1 MDENIWLICFDFAT
15 IKYIS
20 NYIRYRMADMR
31 QNKIKRQLAAGVL
44 AVVCMLTAIIQPDA
58 ITVQASEKNLIENT
72 YEDISESIDES
83 IDGKG
88 IEDVTEK
95 ANESTAGN
103 IIESTNND
111 DAGID
116 IDEKPEEVS
125 ENRIAEL
132 PVDMEKMP
140 VIRVYDE
147 DQPQGIAVS
156 IDQEFAE
163 RIVDFI
169 SEDVVFEWSILEGEE
184 DAEQGSE
191 TLFNQ
196 SDDWEGYKA
205 ADIASEFDIEE
216 EEKDGVFTNLQIV
229 LREKEQENN
238 LKYFIR
244 ATLKGR
250 YENQNYLWMTTVSV
264 EKELAEKELAEKE
277 LIEKELV
284 EKEHIEDKKN
294 LEEQDTEA
302 SKQDEISEEGEKS
315 GKDEDLGGEPE
326 IKEEP
331 EANEEQKENAV
342 TTDDFIV
349 GEDKQEEIQEE
360 DITENQIK
368 ISKIVLSKS
377 RIIMNTGETE
387 RLTVTVVPAGIPAE
401 LEWTSNNPDIVSVD
415 AQGVL
420 TALNE
425 GTAVITVSAENKTA
439 QAEVTVQKNDAEK
452 NHDEP
457 MDQDGNIIPI
467 SDEVWIAGFQRES
480 SEMVYTGNQ
489 VKQDL
494 RIYHK
499 GTLLKEKTDYT
510 LTYRNNVN
518 AAAYNSAKAPSVTIT
533 MKGQYTGSR
542 ILYYTILPKTIEEGI
557 TAEEQIVYYA
567 KNIKIPAPV
576 LYFGSKKLTVNKDF
590 ICDYTSLPDNYTKGD
605 SYEYGRTYEYQ
616 VNGQGNYT
624 GSLIIRLSML
634 MNQNQDF
641 GKSSVTLDKKQ
652 YVYSG
657 TALTTEDVQ
666 VLSVKIGKTVLDD
679 TLYEYTVTAEGAGKG
694 CVEVYPSEAG
704 KEAGFRGKKKIT
716 FNVAADRNIKKA
728 IRTDQWQESII
739 YSRAEAAGQG
749 GICQKNANILCYPS
763 ENESENLVEGTDYTV
778 RYSGN
783 TKCGTAT
790 AVFTGIG
797 RYTGTLKL
805 TYKIVPKT
813 DLYIRWKDMDAEG
826 NPVTYYQKDGAVP
839 SFTLLECTQDGQEIS
854 LVNKTDYTVTLR
866 NNKKLGKMT
875 CEINGKNNYRGYKSV
890 TEVEVMAADISCGT
904 LIAGDKAYSKKI
916 NSWKA
921 SVIIKDV
928 NGRQLKAGTDYDK
941 QLIYTYEGMEEGEV
955 PAAGTMVYVT
965 ANGINNYAG
974 SSITGSYYIYSKHI
988 NSLIV
993 SIDPQVYT
1001 GKEVTLSESDI
1012 HVYLNQTAR
1021 KNGEELDE
1029 TCYRIAGYSNN
1040 IKAGTAKVTLQGM
1053 GEYGGQRTCGFRIN
1067 KKEYSNIRVK
1077 SITLQEKE
1085 ILLGLGNSR
1094 QLTAIIT
1101 PEDAYNKTILW
1112 SSSNNKIAA
1121 VTPDGVV
1128 TALKEGK
1135 VTIKATSQDSGKSAV
1150 CKVTVAVI
1158 RAESFV
1164 LNASQIR
1171 QQEGTVYQL
1180 KAMEIQPEEA
1190 DDSTIIWVSSNA
1202 EVASV
1207 DGKGLVSLNKAGMAV
1222 ISAFTADRKFEQRCL
1237 VYVESAG
1244 ETGYEGEYLTPQMFR
1259 NVKDSDDTRA
1269 FNEAVSKLNDTC
1281 NVLYVPEGIYQI
1293 DAEASIKLKS
1303 NMKLVLSQNAV
1314 LKAINNS
1321 SRNYNIICVDNIS
1334 NVTIS
1339 GGQIQGERYGHGNSG
1354 GEWGMGI
1361 GVYDGRNITISD
1373 VKISDCWGDGIYL
1386 GSRNENN
1393 TKAGCREITISDCN
1407 LINNRRNNLSI
1418 VCADDVTINGCAFR
1432 DANGTAPQY
1441 GIDIETNNS
1450 SNPCERIEILNSV
1463 FEGNTSAA
1471 MGIVTN
1477 ANDITISGCTLKG
1490 DFINYAGT
1498 NVTVDD
1504 SQLFGETDARI
1515 GITMTDGTILNDG
1528 SEEEDVLVATFKVD
1542 KKPYTIGKYNIDDS
1556 NQMSFATRNDEISPS
1571 GIALMIER
1579 ISRGTKESGYYF
1591 KISEFMEDGSSAL
1604 TKGRTYRFEY
1614 DVRGSG
1620 QWGIKTDQTGWYPC
1634 VPMSDKYATGIV
1646 TYTAGSGK
1654 DTRLML
1660 YAVDK
1665 TDGMYLAIDE
1675 IRIYEIR

>member
-1 MDENIWLICFDFAT
+1 
-15 IKYIS
+15 
-20 NYIRYRMADMR
+20 MR

-44 AVVCMLTAIIQPDA
+44 AVVCMLTAIIQPDV
-58 ITVQASEKNLIENT
+58 TVRASEKNLTENT

-83 IDGKG
+83 ID
-88 IEDVTEK
+88 EDVTEK

-103 IIESTNND
+103 IIENTSI

-125 ENRIAEL
+125 EDRIAEL
-132 PVDMEKMP
+132 PKDMEKMP

-156 IDQEFAE
+156 IDQEFAD

-216 EEKDGVFTNLQIV
+216 EEKEGVFTNLRIV
-229 LREKEQENN
+229 LHEKEQESSS
-238 LKYFIR
+238 KYFIR

-250 YENQNYLWMTTVSV
+250 YENQNYLWMTTVPV
-264 EKELAEKELAEKE
+264 EKEFTEKE
-277 LIEKELV
+277 LIEKGL
-284 EKEHIEDKKN
+284 IECNGDQ
-294 LEEQDTEA
+294 EEQDTEV
-302 SKQDEISEEGEKS
+302 SEQDEISEEGEKS
-315 GKDEDLGGEPE
+315 GKDEDLGGELE
-326 IKEEP
+326 VNEEP
-331 EANEEQKENAV
+331 EINEGAIEEQKENAV
-342 TTDDFIV
+342 TISGNSIENEMDIWNDIADDFIV
-349 GEDKQEEIQEE
+349 GEDKQEE
-360 DITENQIK
+360 K
-368 ISKIVLSKS
+368 
-377 RIIMNTGETE
+377 
-387 RLTVTVVPAGIPAE
+387 
-401 LEWTSNNPDIVSVD
+401 
-415 AQGVL
+415 
-420 TALNE
+420 
-425 GTAVITVSAENKTA
+425 
-439 QAEVTVQKNDAEK
+439 EV
-452 NHDEP
+452 
-457 MDQDGNIIPI
+457 

-557 TAEEQIVYYA
+557 TSEEQIVYYA
-567 KNIKIPAPV
+567 KNIKIPVPV

-590 ICDYTSLPDNYTKGD
+590 TCDYTSLPDNYTKGD

-634 MNQNQDF
+634 MSQNQDF

-679 TLYEYTVTAEGAGKG
+679 TLYEYTVTAEGPGKG

-716 FNVAADRNIKKA
+716 INVAADRNIKKA
-728 IRTDQWQESII
+728 MRTDQWQESII
-739 YSRAEAAGQG
+739 YSGAEAAGQG
-749 GICQKNANILCYPS
+749 GICQKNANILCYPN
-763 ENESENLVEGTDYTV
+763 ENGAENLVEGTDYTV

-790 AVFTGIG
+790 ATFTGIG

-854 LVNKTDYTVTLR
+854 LINKTDYTVTLR

-904 LIAGDKAYSKKI
+904 LIASDKAYSNKI

-921 SVIIKDV
+921 SVTIKDV
-928 NGRQLKAGTDYDK
+928 NGKQLKAGTDYDK
-941 QLIYTYEGMEEGEV
+941 QLIYTYEGVEDGGV

-1339 GGQIQGERYGHGNSG
+1339 SGQIQGERYGHGSSG

-1361 GVYDGRNITISD
+1361 GVYDGRNITISN

-1463 FEGNTSAA
+1463 FEGNASAA

-1498 NVTVDD
+1498 NVTVAD
-1504 SQLFGETDARI
+1504 SQLLGETDARI

-1571 GIALMIER
+1571 GIALMLER
-1579 ISRGTKESGYYF
+1579 TSRGTKESGYYF
-1591 KISEFMEDGSSAL
+1591 KISEFMEDGSSVL

-1675 IRIYEIR
+1675 IRIYEVR

>member
-1 MDENIWLICFDFAT
+1 
-15 IKYIS
+15 
-20 NYIRYRMADMR
+20 MR

-103 IIESTNND
+103 IIESTSND

-302 SKQDEISEEGEKS
+302 SEQDEMIEAGEEA
-315 GKDEDLGGEPE
+315 GKDENLGGEPE

-331 EANEEQKENAV
+331 EANEEQKENVITISGNSIENEMDIWSDIA
-342 TTDDFIV
+342 DDFIV
-349 GEDKQEEIQEE
+349 GEDKQEE
-360 DITENQIK
+360 K
-368 ISKIVLSKS
+368 
-377 RIIMNTGETE
+377 
-387 RLTVTVVPAGIPAE
+387 
-401 LEWTSNNPDIVSVD
+401 
-415 AQGVL
+415 
-420 TALNE
+420 
-425 GTAVITVSAENKTA
+425 
-439 QAEVTVQKNDAEK
+439 EV
-452 NHDEP
+452 
-457 MDQDGNIIPI
+457 

-557 TAEEQIVYYA
+557 TSEEQIVYYA

-590 ICDYTSLPDNYTKGD
+590 TCDYTSLPDNYTKGD

-679 TLYEYTVTAEGAGKG
+679 TLYEYTVTAEGPGKG

-728 IRTDQWQESII
+728 MRTDQWQESII
-739 YSRAEAAGQG
+739 YSGAEAAGQG

-797 RYTGTLKL
+797 RYAGTLKL

-921 SVIIKDV
+921 SVTIKDV

-941 QLIYTYEGMEEGEV
+941 QLIYTYEGMEEGGV

-965 ANGINNYAG
+965 ANGMNNYAG

-1121 VTPDGVV
+1121 VTPEGVV

-1180 KAMEIQPEEA
+1180 KAREIQPEEA
-1190 DDSTIIWVSSNA
+1190 DDSTITWESSNA

-1259 NVKDSDDTRA
+1259 NVKDSDDTGA
-1269 FNEAVSKLNDTC
+1269 FNEAVSKLSDTC

-1293 DAEASIKLKS
+1293 DAETSIKLKS
-1303 NMKLVLSQNAV
+1303 NMKLVLSPNAV

-1339 GGQIQGERYGHGNSG
+1339 GGQIQGERYGHGSSG

-1361 GVYDGRNITISD
+1361 GVYDGRNITISN

-1450 SNPCERIEILNSV
+1450 SNPCERVEILNSV
-1463 FEGNTSAA
+1463 FEGNASAA

-1498 NVTVDD
+1498 NVTVSD
-1504 SQLFGETDARI
+1504 SQLLGETDARI

-1571 GIALMIER
+1571 GIALMLER
-1579 ISRGTKESGYYF
+1579 TSRGTKESGYYF
-1591 KISEFMEDGSSAL
+1591 KISEFMEDGSSVL

-1675 IRIYEIR
+1675 IRIYEVR

>member
-1 MDENIWLICFDFAT
+1 M
-15 IKYIS
+15 KYIRD
-20 NYIRYRMADMR
+20 YKKDRMADMR
-31 QNKIKRQLAAGVL
+31 HDKFKRQLAAGVL
-44 AVVCMLTAIIQPDA
+44 AVICMFTGVIQPDV
-58 ITVQASEKNLIENT
+58 TVRASEKNLIENT
-72 YEDISESIDES
+72 YEDINENIDES
-83 IDGKG
+83 IDENG

-95 ANESTAGN
+95 ANESIDKN
-103 IIESTNND
+103 ISEDTSND

-125 ENRIAEL
+125 EARIAEL

-147 DQPQGIAVS
+147 DQPQSIVVL
-156 IDQEFAE
+156 IDQEFAD

-205 ADIASEFDIEE
+205 ADIDSKFDIEE
-216 EEKDGVFTNLQIV
+216 EEKDGIFTNLRIA
-229 LREKEQENN
+229 LHEKGQESSS
-238 LKYFIR
+238 KYFIR
-244 ATLKGR
+244 ATLKGKDK
-250 YENQNYLWMTTVSV
+250 EQTYLWMTTVPV
-264 EKELAEKELAEKE
+264 EKELAEKE
-277 LIEKELV
+277 LIE
-284 EKEHIEDKKN
+284 DKKN
-294 LEEQDTEA
+294 LEEQDRETLE
-302 SKQDEISEEGEKS
+302 QDEMIEAGEEA
-315 GKDEDLGGEPE
+315 GKDENLD
-326 IKEEP
+326 EEP
-331 EANEEQKENAV
+331 EANEERKENVV
-342 TTDDFIV
+342 TISGNSIENEMDIWSDIAGDFIV

-377 RIIMNTGETE
+377 WIIMNTGETE
-387 RLTVTVVPAGIPAE
+387 YLTVTVVPAGIPAE

-415 AQGVL
+415 EEGVL

-439 QAEVTVQKNDAEK
+439 QAEVAVQKNDAEK

-480 SEMVYTGNQ
+480 DEMVYTGNP

-557 TAEEQIVYYA
+557 TSEEQIVYYA

-590 ICDYTSLPDNYTKGD
+590 TCDYASLPDNYTKGD
-605 SYEYGRTYEYQ
+605 SYECGRTYEYQ

-657 TALTTEDVQ
+657 IALTTEDVQ

-679 TLYEYTVTAEGAGKG
+679 TLYGYTVTAEGPGKG

-716 FNVAADRNIKKA
+716 FNVAADRNVRKA
-728 IRTDQWQESII
+728 MRTDQWQESII
-739 YSRAEAAGQG
+739 YSGAEATGQG

-763 ENESENLVEGTDYTV
+763 ENGAENLVEGTDYTV
-778 RYSGN
+778 RYSRN

-805 TYKIVPKT
+805 TYKIVPKA

-826 NPVTYYQKDGAVP
+826 NPVTYYQKDGAIP
-839 SFTLLECTQDGQEIS
+839 SFTLLECTEDGQEIS

-921 SVIIKDV
+921 SVTIKDV
-928 NGRQLKAGTDYDK
+928 NGKQLKAGTDYDK
-941 QLIYTYEGMEEGEV
+941 QLIYTYEGMEEEEV

-965 ANGINNYAG
+965 ANGMNNYAG

-1339 GGQIQGERYGHGNSG
+1339 GGQIQGERYGHGSSG

-1393 TKAGCREITISDCN
+1393 TKAGCREITILDCN

-1463 FEGNTSAA
+1463 FEGNASAA

-1477 ANDITISGCTLKG
+1477 ANDITILGCTLKG

-1498 NVTVDD
+1498 NVTVND
-1504 SQLFGETDARI
+1504 SQLLGETDARI

-1542 KKPYTIGKYNIDDS
+1542 KKPYTIGKYNIDES

-1571 GIALMIER
+1571 GIALMLER
-1579 ISRGTKESGYYF
+1579 TSQGTKESGYYF
-1591 KISEFMEDGSSAL
+1591 KISEFMEDGSPAL
-1604 TKGRTYRFEY
+1604 TKGKTYRFEY

-1675 IRIYEIR
+1675 IRIYEVR

>member
-1 MDENIWLICFDFAT
+1 
-15 IKYIS
+15 
-20 NYIRYRMADMR
+20 MR

-103 IIESTNND
+103 IIESTSND

-205 ADIASEFDIEE
+205 ADITSEFDIEE
-216 EEKDGVFTNLQIV
+216 EEKDGIFTNLRIA
-229 LREKEQENN
+229 LHEKEQENN

-302 SKQDEISEEGEKS
+302 SEQDEISEEGEKS
-315 GKDEDLGGEPE
+315 GKDEDLGGELE
-326 IKEEP
+326 VNEEP
-331 EANEEQKENAV
+331 EINEGAIEEQKENAV
-342 TTDDFIV
+342 TISGNSIENEMDIWNDIADDFIV
-349 GEDKQEEIQEE
+349 GEDKQEE
-360 DITENQIK
+360 K
-368 ISKIVLSKS
+368 
-377 RIIMNTGETE
+377 
-387 RLTVTVVPAGIPAE
+387 
-401 LEWTSNNPDIVSVD
+401 
-415 AQGVL
+415 
-420 TALNE
+420 
-425 GTAVITVSAENKTA
+425 
-439 QAEVTVQKNDAEK
+439 EV
-452 NHDEP
+452 
-457 MDQDGNIIPI
+457 

-557 TAEEQIVYYA
+557 TSEEQIVYYA
-567 KNIKIPAPV
+567 KNIKIPVPV

-590 ICDYTSLPDNYTKGD
+590 TCDYTSLPDNYTKGD

-679 TLYEYTVTAEGAGKG
+679 TLYEYTVTAEGPGKG

-728 IRTDQWQESII
+728 MRTDQWQETII

-797 RYTGTLKL
+797 RYAGTLKL

-921 SVIIKDV
+921 SVTIKDV
-928 NGRQLKAGTDYDK
+928 NGKQLKAGTDYDK
-941 QLIYTYEGMEEGEV
+941 QLIYTYEGMEEGGV

-1339 GGQIQGERYGHGNSG
+1339 GGQIQGERYGHGSSG

-1361 GVYDGRNITISD
+1361 GVYDGRNITISN

-1463 FEGNTSAA
+1463 FEGNASAA

-1498 NVTVDD
+1498 NVTVAD
-1504 SQLFGETDARI
+1504 SQLLGETDARI

-1542 KKPYTIGKYNIDDS
+1542 KKPYTIGKYHIDDS

-1571 GIALMIER
+1571 GIALMLER
-1579 ISRGTKESGYYF
+1579 TSRGTKESGYYF
-1591 KISEFMEDGSSAL
+1591 KISEFMEDGSSVL

-1675 IRIYEIR
+1675 IRIYEVR

>member
-1 MDENIWLICFDFAT
+1 
-15 IKYIS
+15 
-20 NYIRYRMADMR
+20 MR

-103 IIESTNND
+103 IIESTSND

-205 ADIASEFDIEE
+205 ADITSEFDIEE
-216 EEKDGVFTNLQIV
+216 EEKDGIFTNLRIA
-229 LREKEQENN
+229 LHEKEQENN

-277 LIEKELV
+277 LAEKELAEKELIEKELV

-302 SKQDEISEEGEKS
+302 SEQDEISEEGEKS
-315 GKDEDLGGEPE
+315 GKDEDLGGELE
-326 IKEEP
+326 VNEEP
-331 EANEEQKENAV
+331 EINEGAIEEQKENAV
-342 TTDDFIV
+342 TISGNSIENEMDIWNDIADDFIV
-349 GEDKQEEIQEE
+349 GEDKQEE
-360 DITENQIK
+360 K
-368 ISKIVLSKS
+368 
-377 RIIMNTGETE
+377 
-387 RLTVTVVPAGIPAE
+387 
-401 LEWTSNNPDIVSVD
+401 
-415 AQGVL
+415 
-420 TALNE
+420 
-425 GTAVITVSAENKTA
+425 
-439 QAEVTVQKNDAEK
+439 EV
-452 NHDEP
+452 
-457 MDQDGNIIPI
+457 

-557 TAEEQIVYYA
+557 TSEEQIVYYA
-567 KNIKIPAPV
+567 KNIKIPVPV

-590 ICDYTSLPDNYTKGD
+590 TCDYTSLPDNYTKGD

-679 TLYEYTVTAEGAGKG
+679 TLYEYTVTAEGPGKG

-728 IRTDQWQESII
+728 MRTDQWQETII

-797 RYTGTLKL
+797 RYAGTLKL

-921 SVIIKDV
+921 SVTIKDV
-928 NGRQLKAGTDYDK
+928 NGKQLKAGTDYDK
-941 QLIYTYEGMEEGEV
+941 QLIYTYEGMEEGGV

-1339 GGQIQGERYGHGNSG
+1339 GGQIQGERYGHGSSG

-1361 GVYDGRNITISD
+1361 GVYDGRNITISN

-1463 FEGNTSAA
+1463 FEGNASAA

-1498 NVTVDD
+1498 NVTVAD
-1504 SQLFGETDARI
+1504 SQLLGETDARI

-1542 KKPYTIGKYNIDDS
+1542 KKPYTIGKYHIDDS

-1571 GIALMIER
+1571 GIALMLER
-1579 ISRGTKESGYYF
+1579 TSRGTKESGYYF
-1591 KISEFMEDGSSAL
+1591 KISEFMEDGSSVL

-1675 IRIYEIR
+1675 IRIYEVR

>member
-1 MDENIWLICFDFAT
+1 
-15 IKYIS
+15 
-20 NYIRYRMADMR
+20 MR

-44 AVVCMLTAIIQPDA
+44 AVVCMLTAMIQPDA

-103 IIESTNND
+103 IIESTSND

-216 EEKDGVFTNLQIV
+216 EEKDGVFTNLRIV

-264 EKELAEKELAEKE
+264 EKELAEKEL
-277 LIEKELV
+277 IEKELV

-302 SKQDEISEEGEKS
+302 SEQDEISEEGEKS
-315 GKDEDLGGEPE
+315 GKDEDLGGELE
-326 IKEEP
+326 VNEEP
-331 EANEEQKENAV
+331 EINEGAIEEQKENAV
-342 TTDDFIV
+342 TISGNSIENEMDIWNDIADDFIV
-349 GEDKQEEIQEE
+349 GEDKQEE
-360 DITENQIK
+360 K
-368 ISKIVLSKS
+368 
-377 RIIMNTGETE
+377 
-387 RLTVTVVPAGIPAE
+387 
-401 LEWTSNNPDIVSVD
+401 
-415 AQGVL
+415 
-420 TALNE
+420 
-425 GTAVITVSAENKTA
+425 
-439 QAEVTVQKNDAEK
+439 EV
-452 NHDEP
+452 
-457 MDQDGNIIPI
+457 

-557 TAEEQIVYYA
+557 TSEEQIVYYA
-567 KNIKIPAPV
+567 KNIKIPVPV

-590 ICDYTSLPDNYTKGD
+590 TCDYTSLPDNYTKGD

-634 MNQNQDF
+634 MSQNQDF

-679 TLYEYTVTAEGAGKG
+679 TLYEYTVTAEGPGKG

-716 FNVAADRNIKKA
+716 FNVVADRNIKKA

-797 RYTGTLKL
+797 RYAGTLKL

-921 SVIIKDV
+921 SVTIKDV

-941 QLIYTYEGMEEGEV
+941 QLIYTYEGMEEGGV

-1339 GGQIQGERYGHGNSG
+1339 GGQIQGERYGHGSSG

-1361 GVYDGRNITISD
+1361 GVYDGRNITISN

-1675 IRIYEIR
+1675 IRIYEVR

>member
-1 MDENIWLICFDFAT
+1 
-15 IKYIS
+15 
-20 NYIRYRMADMR
+20 MR

-103 IIESTNND
+103 IIESTSND

-205 ADIASEFDIEE
+205 ADITSEFDIEE
-216 EEKDGVFTNLQIV
+216 EEKDGIFTNLRIA
-229 LREKEQENN
+229 LHEKEQENN

-277 LIEKELV
+277 LAEKELAEKELIEKELV

-302 SKQDEISEEGEKS
+302 SEQDEISEEGEKS
-315 GKDEDLGGEPE
+315 GKDEDLGGELE
-326 IKEEP
+326 VNEEP
-331 EANEEQKENAV
+331 EINEGAIEEQKENAV
-342 TTDDFIV
+342 TISGNSIENEMDIWNDIADDFIV
-349 GEDKQEEIQEE
+349 GEDKQEE
-360 DITENQIK
+360 K
-368 ISKIVLSKS
+368 
-377 RIIMNTGETE
+377 
-387 RLTVTVVPAGIPAE
+387 
-401 LEWTSNNPDIVSVD
+401 
-415 AQGVL
+415 
-420 TALNE
+420 
-425 GTAVITVSAENKTA
+425 
-439 QAEVTVQKNDAEK
+439 EV
-452 NHDEP
+452 
-457 MDQDGNIIPI
+457 

-557 TAEEQIVYYA
+557 TSEEQIVYYA
-567 KNIKIPAPV
+567 KNIKIPVPV

-590 ICDYTSLPDNYTKGD
+590 TCDYTSLPDNYTKGD

-634 MNQNQDF
+634 MSQNQDF

-679 TLYEYTVTAEGAGKG
+679 TLYEYTVTAEGPGKG

-728 IRTDQWQESII
+728 MRTDQWQETII

-797 RYTGTLKL
+797 RYAGTLKL

-921 SVIIKDV
+921 SVTIKDV
-928 NGRQLKAGTDYDK
+928 NGKQLKAGTDYDK
-941 QLIYTYEGMEEGEV
+941 QLIYTYEGMEEGGV

-1339 GGQIQGERYGHGNSG
+1339 GGQIQGERYGHGSSG

-1361 GVYDGRNITISD
+1361 GVYDGRNITISN

-1463 FEGNTSAA
+1463 FEGNASAA

-1498 NVTVDD
+1498 NVTVAD
-1504 SQLFGETDARI
+1504 SQLLGETDARI

-1542 KKPYTIGKYNIDDS
+1542 KKPYTIGKYHIDDS

-1571 GIALMIER
+1571 GIALMLER
-1579 ISRGTKESGYYF
+1579 TSRGTKESGYYF
-1591 KISEFMEDGSSAL
+1591 KISEFMEDGSSVL

-1675 IRIYEIR
+1675 IRIYEVR

>member
-1 MDENIWLICFDFAT
+1 
-15 IKYIS
+15 
-20 NYIRYRMADMR
+20 MR

-103 IIESTNND
+103 IIESTSND

-264 EKELAEKELAEKE
+264 EKELAEKER
-277 LIEKELV
+277 IECKA
-284 EKEHIEDKKN
+284 DQG
-294 LEEQDTEA
+294 EQDTEA
-302 SKQDEISEEGEKS
+302 LEQDEISEEGEKS
-315 GKDEDLGGEPE
+315 GKDEDLG
-326 IKEEP
+326 EESGNDEKL
-331 EANEEQKENAV
+331 EANEEQKGNVITISGNSIENEMDIWSDIA
-342 TTDDFIV
+342 DDFIV
-349 GEDKQEEIQEE
+349 GEDKQEE
-360 DITENQIK
+360 K
-368 ISKIVLSKS
+368 
-377 RIIMNTGETE
+377 
-387 RLTVTVVPAGIPAE
+387 
-401 LEWTSNNPDIVSVD
+401 
-415 AQGVL
+415 
-420 TALNE
+420 
-425 GTAVITVSAENKTA
+425 
-439 QAEVTVQKNDAEK
+439 EV
-452 NHDEP
+452 
-457 MDQDGNIIPI
+457 

-480 SEMVYTGNQ
+480 GEMVYTGNQ

-557 TAEEQIVYYA
+557 TSEEQIVYYA

-590 ICDYTSLPDNYTKGD
+590 TCDYTSLPDNYTKGD

-679 TLYEYTVTAEGAGKG
+679 TLYEYTVTAEGPGKG

-728 IRTDQWQESII
+728 MRTDQWQESII
-739 YSRAEAAGQG
+739 YSGAEAAGQG

-797 RYTGTLKL
+797 RYAGTLKL

-890 TEVEVMAADISCGT
+890 TEVKVMAADISCGT

-921 SVIIKDV
+921 SVTIKDV

-941 QLIYTYEGMEEGEV
+941 QLIYTYEGMEEGGV

-965 ANGINNYAG
+965 ANGMNNYAG

-1040 IKAGTAKVTLQGM
+1040 IKVGTAKVTLQGM

-1077 SITLQEKE
+1077 DITLQEKE

-1121 VTPDGVV
+1121 VTPEGVV

-1222 ISAFTADRKFEQRCL
+1222 ISAFTVDRKFEQRCL

-1259 NVKDSDDTRA
+1259 NVKDSDDTGA

-1293 DAEASIKLKS
+1293 DAETSIKLKS
-1303 NMKLVLSQNAV
+1303 NMKLVLSPNAV

-1339 GGQIQGERYGHGNSG
+1339 GGQIQGERYGHGSSG

-1361 GVYDGRNITISD
+1361 GVYDGRNITISN

-1463 FEGNTSAA
+1463 FEGNASAA

-1498 NVTVDD
+1498 NVTVAD
-1504 SQLFGETDARI
+1504 SQLLGETDARI

-1571 GIALMIER
+1571 GIALMLER
-1579 ISRGTKESGYYF
+1579 TSRGTKESGYYF

-1675 IRIYEIR
+1675 IRIYEVR

>member
-1 MDENIWLICFDFAT
+1 
-15 IKYIS
+15 
-20 NYIRYRMADMR
+20 MR

-44 AVVCMLTAIIQPDA
+44 AVVCMLTAMIQPDA

-103 IIESTNND
+103 IIESTSND

-264 EKELAEKELAEKE
+264 EKELAEKEL
-277 LIEKELV
+277 IEKELV

-302 SKQDEISEEGEKS
+302 SEQDEISEEGEKS
-315 GKDEDLGGEPE
+315 GKDEDLGGELE
-326 IKEEP
+326 VNEEP
-331 EANEEQKENAV
+331 EINEGAIEEQKENAV
-342 TTDDFIV
+342 TISGNSIENEMDIWNDIADDFIV
-349 GEDKQEEIQEE
+349 GEDKQEE
-360 DITENQIK
+360 K
-368 ISKIVLSKS
+368 
-377 RIIMNTGETE
+377 
-387 RLTVTVVPAGIPAE
+387 
-401 LEWTSNNPDIVSVD
+401 
-415 AQGVL
+415 
-420 TALNE
+420 
-425 GTAVITVSAENKTA
+425 
-439 QAEVTVQKNDAEK
+439 EV
-452 NHDEP
+452 
-457 MDQDGNIIPI
+457 

-557 TAEEQIVYYA
+557 TSEEQIVYYA
-567 KNIKIPAPV
+567 KNIKIPVPV

-590 ICDYTSLPDNYTKGD
+590 TCDYTSLPDNYTKGD

-634 MNQNQDF
+634 MSQNQDF

-679 TLYEYTVTAEGAGKG
+679 TLYEYTVTAEGPGKG

-716 FNVAADRNIKKA
+716 FNVVADRNIKKA

-797 RYTGTLKL
+797 RYAGTLKL

-921 SVIIKDV
+921 SVTIKDV

-941 QLIYTYEGMEEGEV
+941 QLIYTYEGMEEGGV

-1339 GGQIQGERYGHGNSG
+1339 GGQIQGERYGHGSSG

-1361 GVYDGRNITISD
+1361 GVYDGRNITISN

-1675 IRIYEIR
+1675 IRIYEVR

>member
-1 MDENIWLICFDFAT
+1 
-15 IKYIS
+15 
-20 NYIRYRMADMR
+20 MR

-103 IIESTNND
+103 IIENTSI

-156 IDQEFAE
+156 IDQEFAD

-196 SDDWEGYKA
+196 SDDWEGYKV

-264 EKELAEKELAEKE
+264 EKELAEKEL
-277 LIEKELV
+277 IEKELV

-302 SKQDEISEEGEKS
+302 SEQDEMIEAGEEA
-315 GKDEDLGGEPE
+315 GKDENLGGELE
-326 IKEEP
+326 VNEEP
-331 EANEEQKENAV
+331 EINEGAIEEQKENAV
-342 TTDDFIV
+342 TISGNSIENEMDIWNDIADDFIV
-349 GEDKQEEIQEE
+349 GEDKQEE
-360 DITENQIK
+360 K
-368 ISKIVLSKS
+368 
-377 RIIMNTGETE
+377 
-387 RLTVTVVPAGIPAE
+387 
-401 LEWTSNNPDIVSVD
+401 
-415 AQGVL
+415 
-420 TALNE
+420 
-425 GTAVITVSAENKTA
+425 
-439 QAEVTVQKNDAEK
+439 EV
-452 NHDEP
+452 
-457 MDQDGNIIPI
+457 

-480 SEMVYTGNQ
+480 DEMVYTGNQ

-557 TAEEQIVYYA
+557 TSEEQIVYYA
-567 KNIKIPAPV
+567 KNIKIPVPV

-590 ICDYTSLPDNYTKGD
+590 TCDYTSLPDNYTKGD

-634 MNQNQDF
+634 MSQNQDF

-679 TLYEYTVTAEGAGKG
+679 TLYEYTVTAEGPGKG

-728 IRTDQWQESII
+728 MRTDQWQESII

-921 SVIIKDV
+921 SVTIKDV

-941 QLIYTYEGMEEGEV
+941 QLIYTYEGMEEGGV

-965 ANGINNYAG
+965 ANGMNNYAG

-1339 GGQIQGERYGHGNSG
+1339 GGQIQGERYGHGSSG

-1361 GVYDGRNITISD
+1361 GVYDGRNITISN

-1463 FEGNTSAA
+1463 FEGNASAA

-1498 NVTVDD
+1498 NVTVAD
-1504 SQLFGETDARI
+1504 SQLLGETDARI

-1591 KISEFMEDGSSAL
+1591 KISEFMEDGSSVL

>member
-1 MDENIWLICFDFAT
+1 
-15 IKYIS
+15 
-20 NYIRYRMADMR
+20 MR

-103 IIESTNND
+103 IIESTSND

-302 SKQDEISEEGEKS
+302 SEQDEMIEAGEEA
-315 GKDEDLGGEPE
+315 GKDENLGGEPE

-331 EANEEQKENAV
+331 EANEEQKENVITISGNSIENEMDIWSDIA
-342 TTDDFIV
+342 DDFIV
-349 GEDKQEEIQEE
+349 GEDKQEE
-360 DITENQIK
+360 K
-368 ISKIVLSKS
+368 
-377 RIIMNTGETE
+377 
-387 RLTVTVVPAGIPAE
+387 
-401 LEWTSNNPDIVSVD
+401 
-415 AQGVL
+415 
-420 TALNE
+420 
-425 GTAVITVSAENKTA
+425 
-439 QAEVTVQKNDAEK
+439 EV
-452 NHDEP
+452 
-457 MDQDGNIIPI
+457 

-480 SEMVYTGNQ
+480 GEMVYTGNQ

-557 TAEEQIVYYA
+557 TSEEQIVYYA

-590 ICDYTSLPDNYTKGD
+590 TCDYTSLPDNYTKGD

-679 TLYEYTVTAEGAGKG
+679 TLYEYTVTAEGPGKG

-728 IRTDQWQESII
+728 MRTDQWQESII
-739 YSRAEAAGQG
+739 YSGAEAAGQG

-797 RYTGTLKL
+797 RYAGTLKL

-890 TEVEVMAADISCGT
+890 TEVKVMAADISCGT

-921 SVIIKDV
+921 SVTIKDV

-941 QLIYTYEGMEEGEV
+941 QLIYTYEGMEEGGV

-965 ANGINNYAG
+965 ANGMNNYAG

-1040 IKAGTAKVTLQGM
+1040 IKVGTAKVTLQGM

-1077 SITLQEKE
+1077 DITLQEKE

-1112 SSSNNKIAA
+1112 SSSNNKIVA
-1121 VTPDGVV
+1121 VTPEGVV

-1222 ISAFTADRKFEQRCL
+1222 ISAFTVDRKFEQRCL

-1259 NVKDSDDTRA
+1259 NVKDSDDTGA

-1293 DAEASIKLKS
+1293 DAETSIKLKS
-1303 NMKLVLSQNAV
+1303 NMKLVLSPNAV

-1339 GGQIQGERYGHGNSG
+1339 GGQIQGERYGHGSSG

-1361 GVYDGRNITISD
+1361 GVYDGRNITISN

-1463 FEGNTSAA
+1463 FEGNASAA

-1498 NVTVDD
+1498 NVTVSD
-1504 SQLFGETDARI
+1504 SQLLGETDARI

-1571 GIALMIER
+1571 GIALMLER
-1579 ISRGTKESGYYF
+1579 TSRGTKESGYYF
-1591 KISEFMEDGSSAL
+1591 KISEFMEDGSSVL

-1675 IRIYEIR
+1675 IRIYEVR

>member
-1 MDENIWLICFDFAT
+1 
-15 IKYIS
+15 
-20 NYIRYRMADMR
+20 
-31 QNKIKRQLAAGVL
+31 
-44 AVVCMLTAIIQPDA
+44 
-58 ITVQASEKNLIENT
+58 
-72 YEDISESIDES
+72 
-83 IDGKG
+83 
-88 IEDVTEK
+88 
-95 ANESTAGN
+95 
-103 IIESTNND
+103 
-111 DAGID
+111 
-116 IDEKPEEVS
+116 
-125 ENRIAEL
+125 
-132 PVDMEKMP
+132 
-140 VIRVYDE
+140 
-147 DQPQGIAVS
+147 
-156 IDQEFAE
+156 
-163 RIVDFI
+163 
-169 SEDVVFEWSILEGEE
+169 
-184 DAEQGSE
+184 
-191 TLFNQ
+191 
-196 SDDWEGYKA
+196 
-205 ADIASEFDIEE
+205 
-216 EEKDGVFTNLQIV
+216 
-229 LREKEQENN
+229 
-238 LKYFIR
+238 
-244 ATLKGR
+244 
-250 YENQNYLWMTTVSV
+250 
-264 EKELAEKELAEKE
+264 
-277 LIEKELV
+277 
-284 EKEHIEDKKN
+284 
-294 LEEQDTEA
+294 
-302 SKQDEISEEGEKS
+302 
-315 GKDEDLGGEPE
+315 
-326 IKEEP
+326 
-331 EANEEQKENAV
+331 
-342 TTDDFIV
+342 
-349 GEDKQEEIQEE
+349 
-360 DITENQIK
+360 
-368 ISKIVLSKS
+368 
-377 RIIMNTGETE
+377 
-387 RLTVTVVPAGIPAE
+387 
-401 LEWTSNNPDIVSVD
+401 
-415 AQGVL
+415 
-420 TALNE
+420 
-425 GTAVITVSAENKTA
+425 
-439 QAEVTVQKNDAEK
+439 
-452 NHDEP
+452 
-457 MDQDGNIIPI
+457 
-467 SDEVWIAGFQRES
+467 
-480 SEMVYTGNQ
+480 MVYTGNQ

-518 AAAYNSAKAPSVTIT
+518 AVAYNSAKAPSVTIT

-557 TAEEQIVYYA
+557 TSEEQIVYYA
-567 KNIKIPAPV
+567 KNIKIPVPV

-590 ICDYTSLPDNYTKGD
+590 TCDYTSLPDNYTKGD

-634 MNQNQDF
+634 MSQNQDF

-679 TLYEYTVTAEGAGKG
+679 TLYEYTVTAEGPGKG

-728 IRTDQWQESII
+728 IHTDQWQESII

-904 LIAGDKAYSKKI
+904 LIAGDKAYSNKI

-921 SVIIKDV
+921 SVTIKDV
-928 NGRQLKAGTDYDK
+928 NGKQLRAGTDYDK
-941 QLIYTYEGMEEGEV
+941 QLIYTYEGMEEEEV

-1190 DDSTIIWVSSNA
+1190 DDSTITWESSNA

-1293 DAEASIKLKS
+1293 DAETSIRLKS

-1321 SRNYNIICVDNIS
+1321 SRNYNIVCVDNVS

>member
-1 MDENIWLICFDFAT
+1 
-15 IKYIS
+15 
-20 NYIRYRMADMR
+20 MR

-103 IIESTNND
+103 IIENTSI

-264 EKELAEKELAEKE
+264 EKELAEKEL
-277 LIEKELV
+277 IEKELV

-302 SKQDEISEEGEKS
+302 SEQDEMIEAGEEA
-315 GKDEDLGGEPE
+315 GKDENLGGELE
-326 IKEEP
+326 VNEEP
-331 EANEEQKENAV
+331 EINEGAIEEQKENAV
-342 TTDDFIV
+342 TISGNSIENEMDIWNDIADDFIV
-349 GEDKQEEIQEE
+349 GEDKQEE
-360 DITENQIK
+360 K
-368 ISKIVLSKS
+368 
-377 RIIMNTGETE
+377 
-387 RLTVTVVPAGIPAE
+387 
-401 LEWTSNNPDIVSVD
+401 
-415 AQGVL
+415 
-420 TALNE
+420 
-425 GTAVITVSAENKTA
+425 
-439 QAEVTVQKNDAEK
+439 EV
-452 NHDEP
+452 
-457 MDQDGNIIPI
+457 

-480 SEMVYTGNQ
+480 DEMVYTGNQ

-557 TAEEQIVYYA
+557 TSEEQIVYYA
-567 KNIKIPAPV
+567 KNIKIPVPV

-590 ICDYTSLPDNYTKGD
+590 TCDYTSLPDNYTKGD

-634 MNQNQDF
+634 MSQNQDF

-679 TLYEYTVTAEGAGKG
+679 TLYEYTVTAEGPGKG

-716 FNVAADRNIKKA
+716 FNVVADRNIKKA

-797 RYTGTLKL
+797 RYAGTLKL

-921 SVIIKDV
+921 SVTIKDV

-941 QLIYTYEGMEEGEV
+941 QLIYTYEGMEEGGV

-1339 GGQIQGERYGHGNSG
+1339 GGQIQGERYGHGSSG

-1361 GVYDGRNITISD
+1361 GVYDGRNITISN

-1675 IRIYEIR
+1675 IRIYEVR

>member
-1 MDENIWLICFDFAT
+1 
-15 IKYIS
+15 
-20 NYIRYRMADMR
+20 MR

-44 AVVCMLTAIIQPDA
+44 AVVCMLTAIIQPDV
-58 ITVQASEKNLIENT
+58 TVRASEKNLIENT
-72 YEDISESIDES
+72 YEDINESVDDSIDEN
-83 IDGKG
+83 G

-95 ANESTAGN
+95 ANESAAGN
-103 IIESTNND
+103 IIENTSND

-116 IDEKPEEVS
+116 IDEKPEKVS
-125 ENRIAEL
+125 EDRIAEL
-132 PVDMEKMP
+132 PKDMEKMP

-169 SEDVVFEWSILEGEE
+169 SEDVVFEWSILEGKE

-216 EEKDGVFTNLQIV
+216 EEKDGVFTNLRVV
-229 LREKEQENN
+229 LHEKEQESSS
-238 LKYFIR
+238 KYFIR

-302 SKQDEISEEGEKS
+302 SEQDEISEEGEKS
-315 GKDEDLGGEPE
+315 GKDEDLGGELE
-326 IKEEP
+326 VNEEP
-331 EANEEQKENAV
+331 EINEGAIEEQKENAV
-342 TTDDFIV
+342 TISGNSIENEMDIWNDIADDFIV
-349 GEDKQEEIQEE
+349 GEDKQEE
-360 DITENQIK
+360 K
-368 ISKIVLSKS
+368 
-377 RIIMNTGETE
+377 
-387 RLTVTVVPAGIPAE
+387 
-401 LEWTSNNPDIVSVD
+401 
-415 AQGVL
+415 
-420 TALNE
+420 
-425 GTAVITVSAENKTA
+425 
-439 QAEVTVQKNDAEK
+439 EV
-452 NHDEP
+452 
-457 MDQDGNIIPI
+457 

-480 SEMVYTGNQ
+480 DEMVYTGNQ

-557 TAEEQIVYYA
+557 TSEEQIVYYA
-567 KNIKIPAPV
+567 KNIKIPVPV

-590 ICDYTSLPDNYTKGD
+590 TCDYTSLPDNYTKGD

-634 MNQNQDF
+634 MSQNQDF

-679 TLYEYTVTAEGAGKG
+679 TLYEYTVTAEGPGKG

-728 IRTDQWQESII
+728 MRTDQWQESII

-921 SVIIKDV
+921 SVTIKDV

-941 QLIYTYEGMEEGEV
+941 QLIYTYEGMEEGGV
-955 PAAGTMVYVT
+955 PAVGTMVYVT

-1339 GGQIQGERYGHGNSG
+1339 SGQIQGERYGHGSSG

-1361 GVYDGRNITISD
+1361 GVYDGRNITISN

-1463 FEGNTSAA
+1463 FEGNASAA

-1498 NVTVDD
+1498 NVTVAD
-1504 SQLFGETDARI
+1504 SQLLGETDARI

-1571 GIALMIER
+1571 GIALMLER
-1579 ISRGTKESGYYF
+1579 TSRGTKESGYYF
-1591 KISEFMEDGSSAL
+1591 KISEFMEDGSSVL

-1675 IRIYEIR
+1675 IRIYEVR

>member
-1 MDENIWLICFDFAT
+1 
-15 IKYIS
+15 
-20 NYIRYRMADMR
+20 MR

-44 AVVCMLTAIIQPDA
+44 AVVCMLTAMIQPDA

-83 IDGKG
+83 IDGKE

-103 IIESTNND
+103 IIESTSND

-264 EKELAEKELAEKE
+264 EKELAEKEL
-277 LIEKELV
+277 IEKELV

-302 SKQDEISEEGEKS
+302 SEQDEMIEAGEEA
-315 GKDEDLGGEPE
+315 GKDENLGGELE
-326 IKEEP
+326 VNEEP
-331 EANEEQKENAV
+331 EINEGAIEEQKENAV
-342 TTDDFIV
+342 TISGNSIENEMDIWNDIADDFIV
-349 GEDKQEEIQEE
+349 GEDKQEE
-360 DITENQIK
+360 K
-368 ISKIVLSKS
+368 
-377 RIIMNTGETE
+377 
-387 RLTVTVVPAGIPAE
+387 
-401 LEWTSNNPDIVSVD
+401 
-415 AQGVL
+415 
-420 TALNE
+420 
-425 GTAVITVSAENKTA
+425 
-439 QAEVTVQKNDAEK
+439 EV
-452 NHDEP
+452 
-457 MDQDGNIIPI
+457 

-557 TAEEQIVYYA
+557 TSEEQIVYYA
-567 KNIKIPAPV
+567 KNIKIPVPV

-590 ICDYTSLPDNYTKGD
+590 TCDYTSLPDNYTKGD

-634 MNQNQDF
+634 MSQNQDF

-679 TLYEYTVTAEGAGKG
+679 TLYEYTVTAEGPGKG

-728 IRTDQWQESII
+728 IHTDQWQESII

-904 LIAGDKAYSKKI
+904 LIAGDKAYSNKI

-921 SVIIKDV
+921 SVTIKDV
-928 NGRQLKAGTDYDK
+928 NGKQLRAGTDYDK
-941 QLIYTYEGMEEGEV
+941 QLIYTYEGMEEEEV

-1190 DDSTIIWVSSNA
+1190 DDSTITWESSNA

-1293 DAEASIKLKS
+1293 DAETSIRLKS

-1321 SRNYNIICVDNIS
+1321 SRNYNIVCVDNVS

-1450 SNPCERIEILNSV
+1450 SKPCERIEILNSV

-1675 IRIYEIR
+1675 IRIYEVR

>member
-1 MDENIWLICFDFAT
+1 
-15 IKYIS
+15 
-20 NYIRYRMADMR
+20 MR

-44 AVVCMLTAIIQPDA
+44 AVVCMLTAMIQPDA

-103 IIESTNND
+103 IIESTSND

-264 EKELAEKELAEKE
+264 EKEL
-277 LIEKELV
+277 IEKELV

-302 SKQDEISEEGEKS
+302 SEQDEISEEGEKS
-315 GKDEDLGGEPE
+315 GKDEDLGGELE
-326 IKEEP
+326 VNEEP
-331 EANEEQKENAV
+331 EINEGAIEEQKENAV
-342 TTDDFIV
+342 TISGNSIENEMDIWNDIADDFIV
-349 GEDKQEEIQEE
+349 GEDKQEE
-360 DITENQIK
+360 K
-368 ISKIVLSKS
+368 
-377 RIIMNTGETE
+377 
-387 RLTVTVVPAGIPAE
+387 
-401 LEWTSNNPDIVSVD
+401 
-415 AQGVL
+415 
-420 TALNE
+420 
-425 GTAVITVSAENKTA
+425 
-439 QAEVTVQKNDAEK
+439 EV
-452 NHDEP
+452 
-457 MDQDGNIIPI
+457 

-557 TAEEQIVYYA
+557 TSEEQIVYYA
-567 KNIKIPAPV
+567 KNIKIPVPV

-590 ICDYTSLPDNYTKGD
+590 TCDYTSLPDNYTKGD

-634 MNQNQDF
+634 MSQNQDF

-679 TLYEYTVTAEGAGKG
+679 TLYEYTVTAEGPGKG

-728 IRTDQWQESII
+728 MRTDQWQESII

-921 SVIIKDV
+921 SVTIKDV
-928 NGRQLKAGTDYDK
+928 NGKQLKAGTDYDK
-941 QLIYTYEGMEEGEV
+941 QLIYTYEGMEEGGV

-965 ANGINNYAG
+965 ANGMNNYAG

-1259 NVKDSDDTRA
+1259 NVKDSDDTGA

-1339 GGQIQGERYGHGNSG
+1339 GGQIQGERYGHGSSG

-1463 FEGNTSAA
+1463 FEGNASAA

-1542 KKPYTIGKYNIDDS
+1542 KKPYTIGKYHIDES

-1675 IRIYEIR
+1675 IRIYEVR

>member
-1 MDENIWLICFDFAT
+1 
-15 IKYIS
+15 
-20 NYIRYRMADMR
+20 MR

-103 IIESTNND
+103 IIESTSND

-238 LKYFIR
+238 SKYFIR

-264 EKELAEKELAEKE
+264 EKELAEKEL
-277 LIEKELV
+277 V

-302 SKQDEISEEGEKS
+302 SEQDEISEEGEKS
-315 GKDEDLGGEPE
+315 GKDEDLGGELE
-326 IKEEP
+326 VNEEP
-331 EANEEQKENAV
+331 EINEGAIEEQKENAV
-342 TTDDFIV
+342 TISGNSIENEMDIWNDIADDFIV
-349 GEDKQEEIQEE
+349 GEDKQEE
-360 DITENQIK
+360 K
-368 ISKIVLSKS
+368 
-377 RIIMNTGETE
+377 
-387 RLTVTVVPAGIPAE
+387 
-401 LEWTSNNPDIVSVD
+401 
-415 AQGVL
+415 
-420 TALNE
+420 
-425 GTAVITVSAENKTA
+425 
-439 QAEVTVQKNDAEK
+439 EV
-452 NHDEP
+452 
-457 MDQDGNIIPI
+457 

-480 SEMVYTGNQ
+480 DEMVYTGNQ

-542 ILYYTILPKTIEEGI
+542 ILYYTILPKTMEEGI
-557 TAEEQIVYYA
+557 TSEEQIVYYA
-567 KNIKIPAPV
+567 KNIKIPVPV

-590 ICDYTSLPDNYTKGD
+590 TCDYTSLPDNYTKGD

-634 MNQNQDF
+634 MSQNQDF
-641 GKSSVTLDKKQ
+641 GKSSITLDKKQ

-679 TLYEYTVTAEGAGKG
+679 TLYEYTVTAEGPGKG

-728 IRTDQWQESII
+728 MRTDQWQESII

-904 LIAGDKAYSKKI
+904 LIASDKAYSKKI

-921 SVIIKDV
+921 SVTIKDV
-928 NGRQLKAGTDYDK
+928 NGKQLKAGTDYDK
-941 QLIYTYEGMEEGEV
+941 QLIYTYEGMEEGGV

-1339 GGQIQGERYGHGNSG
+1339 GGQIQGERYGHGSSG

-1361 GVYDGRNITISD
+1361 GVYDGRNITISN

-1418 VCADDVTINGCAFR
+1418 VSADDVTINGCAFR

-1463 FEGNTSAA
+1463 FEGNASAA

-1498 NVTVDD
+1498 NVTVAD
-1504 SQLFGETDARI
+1504 SQLLGETDARI

-1542 KKPYTIGKYNIDDS
+1542 KKPYTIGKYHIDDS

-1571 GIALMIER
+1571 GIALMLER
-1579 ISRGTKESGYYF
+1579 TSRGTKESGYYF
-1591 KISEFMEDGSSAL
+1591 KISEFMEDGSSVL

-1675 IRIYEIR
+1675 IRIYEVR